1 MKKSIILLA
10 LLALAISPL
19 AFADDNKTE
28 GKKEEEKT
36 EEVVAEEEKESE
48 DWGSFSLEGRVLA
61 ESTCTAMQGGS
72 GVGYAIRRECNKK
85 GPNCAKIC
93 REAVDPARKDLKLV
107 CHNSIH
113 VSDAVGS
120 LEPGK
125 VGLSTFRY
133 NSCLVRGCGPN
144 YCCCRAQPKA
154 GVRIRRSCL
163 SIVKNGE
170 SKGSGTYWVNPKGGA
185 DTAFKVHCDMNT
197 QQGGWTLA
205 YAYTHHKG
213 ENKKIKNKMP
223 LAPLRATAGQL
234 LQDAGFNAKDVR
246 QVRFYCSSSAHS
258 RRVHFRTNDPAIRK
272 SLLSGDGALNVDS
285 FKSGYKTMEGHTAYL
300 PRSTQAVAS
309 SSLTANA
316 FYDSK
321 GHHWDFSPAKKAGDS
336 HFRCDDGGDPNASY
350 TFAIYFR

>member
-170 SKGSGTYWVNPKGGA
+170 SKGSGTYWVNPKVCIDISTFLELETTRWLCYVYSCYYHPWA
-185 DTAFKVHCDMNT
+185 HPT
-197 QQGGWTLA
+197 
-205 YAYTHHKG
+205 
-213 ENKKIKNKMP
+213 P
-223 LAPLRATAGQL
+223 LVSHTPFLPP
-234 LQDAGFNAKDVR
+234 
-246 QVRFYCSSSAHS
+246 
-258 RRVHFRTNDPAIRK
+258 RRVVPIPPSRCIAI
-272 SLLSGDGALNVDS
+272 
-285 FKSGYKTMEGHTAYL
+285 
-300 PRSTQAVAS
+300 
-309 SSLTANA
+309 
-316 FYDSK
+316 
-321 GHHWDFSPAKKAGDS
+321 
-336 HFRCDDGGDPNASY
+336 
-350 TFAIYFR
+350 